1 VRFIKDFRKNHP
13 FLFKLALVVIFA
25 AAITVIF
32 SVLSAAMASGGNEWN
47 PLWQK
52 VQDYITGVP
61 GKIAA
66 TFLVAASIFAFYRG
80 MLAQGGVAILAA
92 TGLVLSPKIANAIAN
107 GALF

>member
-1 VRFIKDFRKNHP
+1 MRFLKAFQKEHP
-13 FLFKLALVVIFA
+13 FLFNLVLVVVFTV
-25 AAITVIF
+25 AITAAF
-32 SVLSAAMASGGNEWN
+32 SVFSIAMAAGGQEWN

-52 VQDYITGVP
+52 VQDYVTGIP

-92 TGLVLSPKIANAIAN
+92 TGLVLSPKIASSIAS

>member
-1 VRFIKDFRKNHP
+1 MKLMRDFRKKHP
-13 FLFKLALVVIFA
+13 FLFELALVLVFA
-25 AAITVIF
+25 IAVTVTF
-32 SVLSAAMASGGNEWN
+32 SVFSTAMANGGNEWN

-66 TFLVAASIFAFYRG
+66 TFLVGASIFAFYRG

>member
-1 VRFIKDFRKNHP
+1 VRFLKAFQKEHP
-13 FLFKLALVVIFA
+13 FLFKLVLVAVFA
-25 AAITVIF
+25 VAITAAF
-32 SVLSAAMASGGNEWN
+32 SVFSVAMASGGNEWN

-92 TGLVLSPKIANAIAN
+92 TGLVLSPKIASAIAN